1 MGGQLHRGGERS
13 EIGGE
18 AIHKAIKCRYT
29 SGGASILFRIY
40 FALLIPEE
48 PALQLAP
55 SIFPI
60 ASHGRVG
67 RPLEVGSSTPRGR
80 ASREGFGRR
89 RRDPRSRRG
98 LSEATSNQAP
108 AGFSPGGRRSVGA
121 GSASRIPKRPG
132 VVIRTPSSG
141 VDGATPSNRAPLL
154 PKWGRWASLNSCGLS
169 EATSNQ
175 APAGFSPG
183 GRRSVGAGCASS
195 LRVDRVCGSS

>member
-29 SGGASILFRIY
+29 RGGASILFRIY

-98 LSEATSNQAP
+98 LSEATSNQEP

-121 GSASRIPKRPG
+121 GCASRIPKRPG

-141 VDGATPSNRAPLL
+141 VDGATPSNRA
-154 PKWGRWASLNSCGLS
+154 
-169 EATSNQ
+169 
-175 APAGFSPG
+175 FSPFKKG
-183 GRRSVGAGCASS
+183 TLGVPEFMRPQRGHLQPGTRRVLSWRAPLRRCR
-195 LRVDRVCGSS
+195 LRVFASR